1 MARALQAS
9 NGSKTKGTNDAMTLH
24 LTRYFGIHFERMPDA
39 RMCLVA
45 VLWYPRKHN
54 RLGYRYAS
62 LRWF

>member
-1 MARALQAS
+1 
-9 NGSKTKGTNDAMTLH
+9 MTIK
-24 LTRYFGIHFERMPDA
+24 LTRYFGAQFRRMPDENS

-45 VLWYPRKHN
+45 VFWYPRKRN

>member
-1 MARALQAS
+1 
-9 NGSKTKGTNDAMTLH
+9 MTLH

-39 RMCLVA
+39 NSRMCLV
-45 VLWYPRKHN
+45 VMLWYPRKRN